1 MTDAEKKPCCCAAEP
16 AEKDTAPS
24 CCRHKDRTPEEYR
37 ALANR
42 LSRIEGQVRGIRAML
57 DKDVYCADILVQVAA
72 VNAALNGFSKELL
85 GQHIRTCVADDL
97 KAGETQKLDELL
109 QLLPLRKRMSVQCL
123 QRRKAE
129 RADQAAAPAHEMTPF
144 RASYKRERNPQWN
157 NTMSRA

>member
-1 MTDAEKKPCCCAAEP
+1 MTDAEKKPCCCTAEP
-16 AEKDTAPS
+16 AEKDTVPS

-85 GQHIRTCVADDL
+85 AQHIGTCMAEDL
-97 KAGETQKLDELL
+97 RAGSNEKLDELIK
-109 QLLPLRKRMSVQCL
+109 LLPKLMK
-123 QRRKAE
+123 
-129 RADQAAAPAHEMTPF
+129 
-144 RASYKRERNPQWN
+144 
-157 NTMSRA
+157 

>member
-1 MTDAEKKPCCCAAEP
+1 MEPTEKPACCCCGTAAQPEEAVSPAVPVEEP
-16 AEKDTAPS
+16 VEEPS
-24 CCRHKDRTPEEYR
+24 GCCCRHKDRTPEEYR

-109 QLLPLRKRMSVQCL
+109 QLLPRLMK
-123 QRRKAE
+123 
-129 RADQAAAPAHEMTPF
+129 
-144 RASYKRERNPQWN
+144 
-157 NTMSRA
+157 

>member
-1 MTDAEKKPCCCAAEP
+1 MTDAEKKPCCAAEP

-24 CCRHKDRTPEEYR
+24 CCRHKGRTPEEYR

-109 QLLPLRKRMSVQCL
+109 QLLPRLMK
-123 QRRKAE
+123 
-129 RADQAAAPAHEMTPF
+129 
-144 RASYKRERNPQWN
+144 
-157 NTMSRA
+157 

>member
-1 MTDAEKKPCCCAAEP
+1 MDNEKKPCCCCGTPAQPEAA
-16 AEKDTAPS
+16 TAPAIDPSAVPTDSVTLS

-85 GQHIRTCVADDL
+85 SQHVRTCVADDL
-97 KAGETQKLDELL
+97 RAGGTQKLDELL
-109 QLLPLRKRMSVQCL
+109 QLLPRLMK
-123 QRRKAE
+123 
-129 RADQAAAPAHEMTPF
+129 
-144 RASYKRERNPQWN
+144 
-157 NTMSRA
+157 

>member
-1 MTDAEKKPCCCAAEP
+1 MTDAEKKPCCAAEP

-85 GQHIRTCVADDL
+85 SQHVRTCVADGIRQGDN
-97 KAGETQKLDELL
+97 EVIDELVTTL
-109 QLLPLRKRMSVQCL
+109 QKMM
-123 QRRKAE
+123 K
-129 RADQAAAPAHEMTPF
+129 
-144 RASYKRERNPQWN
+144 
-157 NTMSRA
+157 

>member
-1 MTDAEKKPCCCAAEP
+1 MESTEKKPCCCCSTEEP
-16 AEKDTAPS
+16 AADTVFPADVPDAVPS
-24 CCRHKDRTPEEYR
+24 CCRHKDRSPEEYK
-37 ALANR
+37 ALVNR

-109 QLLPLRKRMSVQCL
+109 QLLPRLMK
-123 QRRKAE
+123 
-129 RADQAAAPAHEMTPF
+129 
-144 RASYKRERNPQWN
+144 
-157 NTMSRA
+157 